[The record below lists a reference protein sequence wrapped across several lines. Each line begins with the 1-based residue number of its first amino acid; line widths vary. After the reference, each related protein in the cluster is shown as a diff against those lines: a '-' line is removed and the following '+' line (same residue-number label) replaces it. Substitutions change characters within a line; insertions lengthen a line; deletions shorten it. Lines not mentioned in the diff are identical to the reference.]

1 MIESIEQGRKEDGNR
16 SIADKII
23 KRLHDLDKT
32 VENNQGRWAWE
43 LLQNAKDSIAEYD
56 DRKISV
62 QIILDSNNVE
72 FKHNGIHFTEQDVRG
87 IINQISSKEIEEGE
101 HNRRTGR
108 FGTGFL
114 TTHLLSRVIHVKG
127 ILETVNKEYFSFEF
141 PLDRD
146 GKLTSQLIPKIENA
160 WSQFH
165 NSAKQISGDY
175 DKSLYN
181 TSFSYRLDTE
191 EQKSIAKMGV
201 EEFIKLIPFVLAF
214 IQKIEKVEIVNN
226 INNCTTIFLNTHE
239 NNDEFVIPIRKFEND
254 VKSEILILTKS
265 NEEIAIA
272 TIVERNDDG
281 FSIQSINDYPKLFC
295 DFPLIGTE
303 TFYFPVIVNSFYF
316 NPQTERDG
324 VWLKG
329 KKDSEDKEVI
339 ENQNILGQA
348 VELFNEVLQ
357 QISSHS
363 FFNLYNIAESRM
375 PQTNEKYF
383 DEDWYRLSILK
394 PIRQQLLNTKL
405 VEIESDPKEKKLI
418 SDVWF
423 PLKSYSENVQE
434 NLWQFTYDLFPN
446 AVCKKEHLSSWCA
459 VSWDGWNKITYA
471 EIVKDLAGQTNIEKL
486 SQTLRKNENETYDWL
501 NLLCKFILEEDS
513 NLVHF
518 ENSAI
523 IPNQNGIFKKRSE
536 LNIDKI
542 KDADLIDILELLGD
556 DWKNILLNDNVGFG
570 RYTVKEKKDIAV
582 KITERLQK
590 PAYKNDDFIKAIS
603 LLSEWFE
610 NNKELAKELFS
621 ELYRKRA
628 ELFMNTIADKESL
641 YKVMRSKAGLAQLS
655 QVAQA
660 IEDNPKLLDIVK
672 KGEELA
678 SLLSEY
684 NLKDVNGIKELLVQ
698 AQNNNSTPIFKREI
712 TQDVLVSLGVTSIDE
727 LEEAL
732 KDKELSSHFYH
743 TSTPNVDMFLY
754 VQGLIDRA
762 KQNVITHLR
771 SLPDYD
777 CSELEELATTV
788 LGGIRKEGLSIHVV
802 VRPSD
807 NGEVIVYYSSEKD
820 TLDYANAELWIDN
833 GREAP
838 KHLTLGKILKTTGI
852 NKIPV

>member
-56 DRKISV
+56 DRTISV

-87 IINQISSKEIEEGE
+87 IINQISSKEIEEGQ

-114 TTHLLSRVIHVKG
+114 TTHLLSRVIYVKG
-127 ILETVNKEYFSFEF
+127 ILETINKDYFTFEF

-146 GKLTSQLIPKIENA
+146 GKLTSYLIPKIENA
-160 WSQFH
+160 WLEFH
-165 NSAKQISGDY
+165 NSAKQITSNY

-181 TSFSYRLDTE
+181 TSFSYKLESD
-191 EQKSIAKMGV
+191 EQKSIAKQGI
-201 EEFIKLIPFVLAF
+201 EEFVKLIPFVLAF
-214 IQKIEKVEIVNN
+214 IQKIDKVEIIDNTSN
-226 INNCTTIFLNTHE
+226 MTTVFQNTQKQADELVVSIKKIE
-239 NNDEFVIPIRKFEND
+239 NNFE
-254 VKSEILILTKS
+254 SEILILTKA
-265 NEEIAIA
+265 NEKIAIA
-272 TIVERNDDG
+272 SLVERNYSG
-281 FSIQSINDYPKLFC
+281 FSIQSIDDYPKLFC

-303 TFYFPVIVNSFYF
+303 TFYFPVIINSFYF

-329 KKDSEDKEVI
+329 KKDSEDKEVV
-339 ENQNILGQA
+339 ENQNILEQA
-348 VELFNEVLQ
+348 VELFSEVLQ
-357 QISSHS
+357 QLSSNQ
-363 FFNLYNIAESRM
+363 FFNLYNISESRL
-375 PQTNEKYF
+375 PLTNEKYF
-383 DEDWYRLSILK
+383 DEDWYRQSIQKPVRQHILS
-394 PIRQQLLNTKL
+394 TKL
-405 VEIESDPKEKKLI
+405 VELESEPNEKKLI
-418 SDVWF
+418 SELWF
-423 PLKSYSENVQE
+423 PLKSYNESVQE
-434 NLWQFTYDLFPN
+434 RLWQFTYDLFPM
-446 AVCKKEHLSSWCA
+446 AVCKKAHLTSWCA

-471 EIVKDLAGQTNIEKL
+471 EIVKDLVGQANIEKL
-486 SQTLRKNENETYDWL
+486 SQTLRKNVLDTFDWL
-501 NLLCKFILEEDS
+501 NLLCKFLLEEDS

-523 IPNQNGIFKKRSE
+523 TPNQNGIFKRRSE
-536 LNIDKI
+536 LSIDKI
-542 KDADLIDILELLGD
+542 KDEELINILELLGD
-556 DWKNILLNDNVGFG
+556 DWKGILLHDNVGFG
-570 RYTVKEKKDIAV
+570 RYSVKEKKDIAI

-590 PAYKNDDFIKAIS
+590 PAYKNDDFVKAIS

-610 NNKELAKELFS
+610 TNKEIAKELFS

-628 ELFMNTIADKESL
+628 ELFMNTISDKESL

-660 IEDNPKLLDIVK
+660 IEDNPKLLETVQK
-672 KGEELA
+672 VEELA
-678 SLLSEY
+678 KLLDEF
-684 NLKDVNGIKELLVQ
+684 NAKDVTELKKLLIQ
-698 AQNNNSTPIFKREI
+698 AQNNSNTIIKSEI
-712 TQDVLVSLGVTSIDE
+712 TQDVLISLGVTSVEE

-732 KDKELSSHFYH
+732 KDKELSSRFYH

-754 VQGLIDRA
+754 VQGLINRT
-762 KQNVITHLR
+762 KQNIIAHLE
-771 SLPDYD
+771 SQPDYD
-777 CSELEELATTV
+777 CTELEELATTV

-833 GREAP
+833 GRDMP
-838 KHLTLGKILKTTGI
+838 RHLTLGKILKTTGI